1 MQLTIIVPTFNEAPN
16 VAELVQRVAAATAG
30 IDTEIVFVDD
40 SSDETPEVIRDVAA
54 TAPLPVRLIHREV
67 SKGGLGGAVLE
78 GIAAAASDVCVVMD
92 GDLQHPPEKIRDLHQ
107 RYLEGDVDLVIAS
120 RYVGDGTAGGL
131 ADRTRVFVSKAST
144 AITRAMFPIRL
155 RDVTDP
161 MTGFFLVDRRA
172 IAAEGL
178 KPQGFKIL
186 LEILARRN
194 VRFAEIPFQFAGRR
208 AGESKASM
216 RQGLHFLSQLAALRF
231 GKMSLFA
238 LIGALGAVA
247 NIAIM
252 WGLTQIGVGYIVA
265 AIIAA
270 EVTIVANFL
279 LQERFVFQDMTGDA
293 STIWLRFVKSFS
305 FNNAEALVRIPVL
318 AFLVETWHFSSVI
331 AAAVTLVVAFI
342 ARFMFHSLVV
352 YAPRRGSV
360 GKPAER
366 TLLEHI
372 DEQIT
377 QPGEL

>member
-1 MQLTIIVPTFNEAPN
+1 
-16 VAELVQRVAAATAG
+16 
-30 IDTEIVFVDD
+30 
-40 SSDETPEVIRDVAA
+40 
-54 TAPLPVRLIHREV
+54 
-67 SKGGLGGAVLE
+67 
-78 GIAAAASDVCVVMD
+78 
-92 GDLQHPPEKIRDLHQ
+92 
-107 RYLEGDVDLVIAS
+107 
-120 RYVGDGTAGGL
+120 
-131 ADRTRVFVSKAST
+131 
-144 AITRAMFPIRL
+144 
-155 RDVTDP
+155 
-161 MTGFFLVDRRA
+161 
-172 IAAEGL
+172 
-178 KPQGFKIL
+178 
-186 LEILARRN
+186 
-194 VRFAEIPFQFAGRR
+194 
-208 AGESKASM
+208 M

-352 YAPRRGSV
+352 YAPRKGSV

-366 TLLEHI
+366 TLLEDI